1 MNTDE
6 HIQLFVSVK
15 KYLVPLWV
23 EPANSVNIYRQKVC
37 LQPLM
42 DAFSLK
48 SKLEST
54 YRAQVITGRSRLVA
68 TVPTLFKLK
77 II

>member
-23 EPANSVNIYRQKVC
+23 EPANSVNIYGQKVC
-37 LQPLM
+37 PTDFIKSVCGHYFRNKTITYHSILSF
-42 DAFSLK
+42 FS
-48 SKLEST
+48 T
-54 YRAQVITGRSRLVA
+54 N
-68 TVPTLFKLK
+68 FK
-77 II
+77 I